1 MRIPKNSEK
10 NARKLADACVECWD
24 MDTLVE
30 FAADI
35 LAERYQGNPEL
46 FKKDWKDIF
55 TNVNDLGLPR

>member
-10 NARKLADACVECWD
+10 NARKLAAACVECWD